1 MIIDRKN
8 QENKK
13 TMESIDK
20 IKNILIKPLHK
31 ELNKGDYSSDII
43 LSALINLSIEFYIQI
58 GIVKD
63 TPLERIKELLFKV
76 FKDTEEMQFHIEDYH
91 KYLSAKY
98 DNYMKKNGNGSSTT

>member
-8 QENKK
+8 QQDKK
-13 TMESIDK
+13 KIEEMER
-20 IKNILIKPLHK
+20 IKKSLLKPLHK
-31 ELNKGDYSSDII
+31 ELNNGNYSSDII

-58 GIVKD
+58 GIVKE

-76 FKDTEEMQFHIEDYH
+76 FKDTEAMQFHIENYH

-98 DNYMKKNGNGSSTT
+98 DNYMGKNGNSSSIT